1 MLDKPSLFG
10 IGFKKL
16 FGLHA
21 EWSLS
26 VVVMVWLVTG
36 VMTMTMGVVAMDV
49 MTVGVVAMGMM
60 TMGVVGVGMGMMTM
74 GVVGVVM
81 GMMTMV
87 LNEYVFSANKNIFH
101 LLFMGVVI
109 VDNDFFVKRFLLL
122 KFFCWTKTFV

>member
-16 FGLHA
+16 FGLHT

-49 MTVGVVAMGMM
+49 MTVGVVA
-60 TMGVVGVGMGMMTM
+60 VGVMT
-74 GVVGVVM
+74 VGVVAVGMMIMGVLAM

>member
-10 IGFKKL
+10 LGFKKL
-16 FGLHA
+16 CGLLA

-26 VVVMVWLVTG
+26 VTFIMVWLVTG
-36 VMTMTMGVVAMDV
+36 VMTMTMGVVAMDMMTVGVVAVGV
-49 MTVGVVAMGMM
+49 MTVGVVAVGVMI
-60 TMGVVGVGMGMMTM
+60 MGVVA
-74 GVVGVVM
+74 M